1 MKQHPLTLSSSHLTK
16 EMLGIAPSKFFVV
29 MSHIDDGD
37 EPQLYNHIFTNKR
50 EANTLLRWLVR
61 TDEERNITDY
71 DYEVLTLAEAFVTP
85 MARLAKERIG

>member
-1 MKQHPLTLSSSHLTK
+1 
-16 EMLGIAPSKFFVV
+16 MLGIAPSKFFVV

-71 DYEVLTLAEAFVTP
+71 DYEVLTLAEAIEIISSYHSLTLKSYKHV
-85 MARLAKERIG
+85 